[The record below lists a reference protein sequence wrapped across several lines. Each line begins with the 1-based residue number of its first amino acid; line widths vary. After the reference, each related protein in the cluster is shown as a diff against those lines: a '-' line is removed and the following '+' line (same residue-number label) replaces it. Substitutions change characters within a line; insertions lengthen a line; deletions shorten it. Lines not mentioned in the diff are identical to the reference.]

1 MPDIHYAAIVGVGG
15 TYLAAIGT
23 LTAVAVALR
32 QSHDAQALQSERDEK
47 QRVKDERVQAE
58 KISAWHAGTVDD
70 DYTNHRVELFNHSY
84 EPVFNVVVF
93 TVFIQG
99 AAPRTS
105 ESMATQLGQPMQIG
119 DPYRGPNFMRTVLSV
134 LAPGQH
140 HIKIVADT
148 GFHNAR
154 IGIEISFTDTR
165 GAHWVRRASGEVEP
179 LSANPIDYYDV
190 ERPVTYVM
198 PE

>member
-1 MPDIHYAAIVGVGG
+1 MPDIHYAAIAGVTG

-23 LTAVAVALR
+23 LTAVVVALK
-32 QSHDAQALQSERDEK
+32 QSHDAQALQKEREAK
-47 QRVKDERVQAE
+47 QRAKDERVQAE
-58 KISAWHAGTVDD
+58 RVSAWHAGTVDG
-70 DYTNHRVELFNHSY
+70 DYRNHRVELINHSY

-105 ESMATQLGQPMQIG
+105 ESMANHLGQVG
-119 DPYRGPNFMRTVLSV
+119 GPYQGPNFMRAVLSV

-140 HIKIVADT
+140 HVNIVADT
-148 GFHNAR
+148 GIHNAR

-165 GAHWVRRASGEVEP
+165 GAHWVRRAIGEVEP